1 MLSAVI
7 QRHPLIVAGLLLALG
22 TTSAYAAPPI
32 MPVSQIRSGQKGYGL
47 SVFKGYKIERFS
59 VEVIDVLKNFLPKQ
73 DIILMR
79 GDHAVLR
86 RAGVLGGMSGSPIY
100 LDGKL
105 VGALAYGWRWS
116 KEPIFGVTP
125 IANMLPLFQR
135 KTRGPDKILRVARA
149 KDPVARS
156 RLRRLLASLEQRTDP
171 FAKLRWK
178 LPKRAKTRGDVLQR
192 VSVPLSVAGMPTS
205 SLPELRQ
212 AFARY
217 GFEPVQGGGTGKA
230 GSGPKRYEQGSAIGV
245 SLVRGDIAMTGTG
258 TVTYVQGKKVI
269 AFGHSMFNAG
279 EIYLPMTTAKINH
292 TLASVSRSFK
302 LSSPSRRLGVLV
314 QDRQPGI
321 MADTQKTIAM
331 VPMKVT
337 LKSKRNTSVYKAE
350 LAKHRFLT
358 PSLVRSVLSKS
369 IKEAMSDVEATT
381 FTMTSSFAFK
391 GHPTLTIKEDNY
403 TSGGLRAGLFFSRG
417 LRAIR
422 TMTTNPLAEVDLQR
436 IDVKIEVTFGKRPL
450 TLLSLRAPSS
460 VVRPGETIRLEA
472 TLREYG
478 GKKVQRSFPLTIPTS
493 MDSGILMV
501 ELAGGRYVRPDRATP
516 ENVDQLIAYLKKSYP
531 GRSAVLS
538 LYLPTR
544 GLSMGGRVL
553 KDLPPSVLD
562 SLRAG
567 TVTKDQKLLKTT
579 LRRVFS
585 TQRLIAGRERIRL
598 RVQSEVT
605 P

>member
-7 QRHPLIVAGLLLALG
+7 HRHPLIVAGLLLALG
-22 TTSAYAAPPI
+22 TTSAYAAPPT
-32 MPVSQIRSGQKGYGL
+32 MPVAQVRSGQKGYGL
-47 SVFKGYKIERFS
+47 SVFKGFKVERFS

-79 GDHAVLR
+79 GDHPVLR

-100 LDGKL
+100 LQGKL
-105 VGALAYGWRWS
+105 VGALAYGWRFS

-125 IANMLPLFQR
+125 IGNMLKLFKR
-135 KTRGPDKILRVARA
+135 KTRGPDSTLRVAR

-156 RLRRLLASLEQRTDP
+156 RLRRLLASLDRRSDP
-171 FAKLRWK
+171 FAKLRWR
-178 LPKRAKTRGDVLQR
+178 LPKRAKARGDVLRR
-192 VSVPLSVAGMPTS
+192 VNVPLSVAGMPAS

-212 AFARY
+212 AFSRY
-217 GFEPVQGGGTGKA
+217 GFEPLQGGGTGNDKQ
-230 GSGPKRYEQGSAIGV
+230 GPKRYEQGSAIGV

-258 TVTYVQGKKVI
+258 TVTYVQGKKVV

-279 EIYLPMTTAKINH
+279 EIYLPMTTARINH
-292 TLASVSRSFK
+292 TLASLSRSFK
-302 LSSPSRRLGVLV
+302 LSSPGRRLGVLV

-321 MADTQKTIAM
+321 MADTSKTISM
-331 VPMKVT
+331 VPMTLT
-337 LKSKRNTSVYKAE
+337 LKSKLDTSVYKLQ

-358 PSLVRSVLSKS
+358 ASLVRSVITKS
-369 IKEAMSDVEATT
+369 VKEAMSDVAPATY
-381 FTMTSSFAFK
+381 TMTSSCTFK
-391 GHPTLTIKEDNY
+391 GHPTLTIKEENF
-403 TSGGLRAGLFFSRG
+403 TSGGLRMGLFFSRG
-417 LRAIR
+417 VRAIR
-422 TMTTNPLAEVDLQR
+422 TMSTNPLAKVDLER
-436 IDVKIEVTFGKRPL
+436 IDIKIEVTFGKRPL

-460 VVRPGETIRLEA
+460 TVRPGETIRIEA

-478 GKKVQRSFPLTIPTS
+478 GKKVKRSFPLTIPSS
-493 MDSGILMV
+493 MQSGILMV

-516 ENVDQLIAYLKKSYP
+516 ENVKQLIAYLKKGYP

-553 KDLPPSVLD
+553 EDLPPSVLD

-567 TVTKDQKLLKTT
+567 TVTATQNLLKTK
-579 LRRVFS
+579 LRRVFA
-585 TQRLIAGRERIRL
+585 TQQLIAGRGRIRL

-605 P
+605 Q

>member
-1 MLSAVI
+1 MLPAVI

-22 TTSAYAAPPI
+22 TTSAYAAPSI
-32 MPVSQIRSGQKGYGL
+32 MPVAQIRSGQKGYGL

-100 LDGKL
+100 LNGKL

-125 IANMLPLFQR
+125 IGNMLPLFQR
-135 KTRGPDKILRVARA
+135 KTRGPDKTLRVARN
-149 KDPVARS
+149 DPVTRS

-171 FAKLRWK
+171 FAKLRWR
-178 LPKRAKTRGDVLQR
+178 LPRRSKPRGNVLQR

-230 GSGPKRYEQGSAIGV
+230 NQGPKRYEQGSAIGV
-245 SLVRGDIAMTGTG
+245 SLVRGDISMTGTG
-258 TVTYVQGKKVI
+258 TVTYVKGTKVV

-302 LSSPSRRLGVLV
+302 LSSPSRRLGVLI
-314 QDRQPGI
+314 QDRQPGV
-321 MADTQKTIAM
+321 MADTAQTVSM
-331 VPMKVT
+331 VPMTVT
-337 LKSKRNTSVYKAE
+337 LKSKLHRSVYKMR
-350 LAKHRFLT
+350 LAKHRLLT
-358 PSLVRSVLSKS
+358 HSLVRSVLTKS
-369 IKEAMSDVEATT
+369 IKEAMSDVAPSTY
-381 FTMTSSFAFK
+381 TMTSSYSFK
-391 GHPTLTIKEDNY
+391 GHPTLTIKEENY
-403 TSGGLRAGLFFSRG
+403 TSGGLRMGLFFSRG
-417 LRAIR
+417 VRAIR
-422 TMTTNPLAEVDLQR
+422 AMTTNPIAEVDLQR
-436 IDVKIEVTFGKRPL
+436 IDVEIDVTFGKRPL
-450 TLLSLRAPSS
+450 TLLSLRTPAS
-460 VVRPGETIRLEA
+460 VVKPGQTIRLEA

-478 GKKVQRSFPLTIPTS
+478 GKKVKRTFPLTIPTS

-516 ENVDQLIAYLKKSYP
+516 ETVDQLIAYLKKGYP

-538 LYLPTR
+538 LYLPTQ
-544 GLSMGGRVL
+544 GLAMGGRVL
-553 KDLPPSVLD
+553 ADLPPSVLD

-567 TVTKDQKLLKTT
+567 TTTSDKNLLKTK

-598 RVQSEVT
+598 RVQSEVS